1 MDEISSIR
9 EERQQFMEQN
19 MSGEMSVFN
28 KILQDYQKY
37 RNKKKKWLLSSP
49 LSQLSIDYQLYLF
62 IMIKNVFEEALPFIE
77 LYRKLSKSS
86 PMLGSVS

>member
-49 LSQLSIDYQLYLF
+49 LSPSIAYHLHRF
-62 IMIKNVFEEALPFIE
+62 IMIKNIFEEALPFIE
-77 LYRKLSKSS
+77 LYRRLSKST